1 MPKFGG
7 RRIALRLKYYFNS
20 NLIQRGGS
28 NRVARAEHQ
37 IKRDTKI
44 SYCCKD
50 TFFFYTFV
58 YFKVF
63 ITKLSLKS
71 TA

>member
-7 RRIALRLKYYFNS
+7 RRIALRFKYYFNS

-50 TFFFYTFV
+50 TFFF
-58 YFKVF
+58 F
-63 ITKLSLKS
+63 IPLSILKFLLQNYL
-71 TA
+71 